1 MTGRSVALDGTQN
14 LSQLGGAELA
24 GSTRAVAV
32 PGEADFVHV
41 RRGYA
46 SPTGSRHANL
56 EQFGATINLSGS
68 MSEQNTFLTPA
79 ALTKLREELER
90 LTTEGRREI
99 EERIAEARSHGDLR
113 ENADYDAAKN
123 DQGMMEA
130 RIRKLTHLI
139 HNAEVREVE
148 DTGKVEVGTVA
159 TVIDDDG
166 DEMEYFVAPQENKVS
181 GMLLASPTSPLGAA
195 LLGASVGQEVSYD
208 APAGTFTVTVKSVRP
223 YDG

>member
-1 MTGRSVALDGTQN
+1 MALDGTQN
-14 LSQLGGAELA
+14 LSQLGRAELA
-24 GSTRAVAV
+24 GSARPVAV
-32 PGEADFVHV
+32 TGEANFGHG
-41 RRGYA
+41 RRDYA
-46 SPTGSRHANL
+46 PAGGSRQDRL
-56 EQFGATINLSGS
+56 EQPQVTVNLSLS
-68 MSEQNTFLTPA
+68 MSEQTTFLTPA
-79 ALTKLREELER
+79 ALAKLRKELDQ

-130 RIRKLTHLI
+130 RIRKLKHILDT
-139 HNAEVREVE
+139 AEVREVE
-148 DTGKVEVGTVA
+148 DTGRVEVGTVA

-166 DEMEYFVAPQENKVS
+166 DELEYFVAPQENKVS

-195 LLGASVGQEVSYD
+195 LLGASVGQEVSYE